1 MEKKNITQV
10 IDKYHLNGLV
20 ESVTW
25 NSTEDNGMS
34 VKFVTPTKDCA
45 GLVSTTK
52 DLGLGESD
60 ISIYSTSQ
68 FNKLLTIMDLNMVNI
83 EVVKGNQGIPYQLKV
98 NDNDFDLDFYLSS
111 EDLIPSVPNINEPE
125 EYDIEFS
132 IYEDFIKNFTK
143 AHSAL
148 DKPGRFEIGC
158 KKIDDLK
165 HVELTVGDSATF
177 ANKIK
182 MVQPCEYTIG
192 TEPMAF
198 SANIVKEI
206 LAVNKSAN
214 GKAKI
219 NEEGLLKLEFTED
232 DITSTYF
239 VVKLAE

>member
-25 NSTEDNGMS
+25 NSTEDDGMS

-45 GLVSTTK
+45 GSVSTTK
-52 DLGLGESD
+52 DLGLGASD

-68 FNKLLTIMDLNMVNI
+68 FNKLLGIMDMAMVNI

-98 NDNDFDLDFYLSS
+98 TDNDFDLDFYLSS
-111 EDLIPSVPNINEPE
+111 EDLIPSVPNISEPE
-125 EYDIEFS
+125 DYDVEFT
-132 IYEDFIKNFTK
+132 IDEDFVKNFTK

-158 KKIDDLK
+158 KKIDDNK
-165 HVELTVGDSATF
+165 HVELTIGDSATF

-182 MVQPCEYTIG
+182 LVQPSEYTMGI
-192 TEPMAF
+192 EPMSF
-198 SANIVKEI
+198 SANTVKEI
-206 LAVNKSAN
+206 LSVNKTAT

-219 NEEGLLKLEFTED
+219 NEEGLLKLVFTED

-239 VVKLAE
+239 VVKLAD